1 MSIGGRGRQLLMADR
16 FRLRYQAIDFV
27 LGEKPFVTGRE
38 TQCDLVLDDHLVSR
52 QHASFC
58 VLGDAVELIDLASRN
73 GVAVNGKVIQGAV
86 LLQAGDRIRIGSQ
99 ELLLVRETHARP
111 ECGTTE
117 LVRCP
122 ACRSFLAIGEACP
135 KCRTVADAVGSPAL
149 KARAIAHAEVG
160 VGSTVLADK
169 ALSLGRFEEAE
180 RLLAGRLSALLASG
194 APPDDVEH
202 TALKTATA
210 YALKLAEGLHKPS
223 WLDYPFELYGAAR
236 VLMPAET
243 IEDLYRV
250 AARVRY
256 LNPHALRRYVTELRA
271 ASSSWGASERFLLQ
285 RLDGLE
291 RRIVRG

>member
-1 MSIGGRGRQLLMADR
+1 MADR
-16 FRLRYQAIDFV
+16 FRLRYQAIDFL

-38 TQCDLVLDDHLVSR
+38 SQCDLVLDDHLVSR

-73 GVAVNGKVIQGAV
+73 GVTVNGKTIQGAV
-86 LLQAGDRIRIGSQ
+86 LLQPGDRVRIGSQ
-99 ELLLVRETHARP
+99 ELLLVREAQARP
-111 ECGTTE
+111 EYGTTE

-122 ACRSFLAIGEACP
+122 TCGSFLPIGQECP
-135 KCRTVADAVGSPAL
+135 KCRAGADAASSHAHKP
-149 KARAIAHAEVG
+149 RAILHADAG
-160 VGSTVLADK
+160 VGGAVLADK

-180 RLLAGRLSALLASG
+180 RLLAPRLSALLASG
-194 APPDDVEH
+194 APPDDAEH
-202 TALKTATA
+202 AALKAATV

-223 WLDYPFELYGAAR
+223 WVDYPFELYAAAR

-243 IEDLYRV
+243 IEELYRV

-256 LNPHALRRYVTELRA
+256 VNPHALRRYVTELRA
-271 ASSSWGASERFLLQ
+271 ASSTWGASERFLLQ